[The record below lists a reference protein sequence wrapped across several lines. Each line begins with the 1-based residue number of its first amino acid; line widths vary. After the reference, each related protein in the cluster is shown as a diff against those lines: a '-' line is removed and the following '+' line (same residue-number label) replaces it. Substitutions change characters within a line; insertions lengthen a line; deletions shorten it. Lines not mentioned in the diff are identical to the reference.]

1 MNNTIEIV
9 WLYANI
15 ALWGGVIVYYWRK
28 QKSFGANILILLT
41 YLGYSIVSL
50 ILYKMTYPE
59 YKGITLF
66 PFVFLFS
73 MVLIALRPVT
83 KFSSSRIDNIIQPNN
98 KIFTA
103 FLAFFAICSL
113 ISLLRA
119 LPQMRTGIFMIL
131 TDAAAGQDIYDESM
145 SGATQI
151 GNGTS
156 LMNLP
161 VIFSNVFADVGALM
175 TFYYLTRPKIKKSY
189 AILLVITL
197 LSPFLQAISE
207 SQRGPA
213 IDRLYTIAITYML
226 FRPFYSDRIKKI
238 ARIGAIVI
246 ASFLFVTMAAIT
258 LSRFGQQ
265 SEERATESVYSYIGM
280 ENLNFNL
287 YAFDNNGLRYGDRTA
302 PMFKRMIGFDNV
314 PKNFSERRAKYP
326 HLRIDDYLFIGFVGD
341 FCLDYGPF
349 VAFLLFVVFSTLFL
363 HKTLV
368 YKRSISFH
376 KLILI
381 QFAACVCMCGGMKL
395 FSFAD
400 LGNLKIIAMILSY
413 WLFKY
418 APKNGRK
425 IGSTNENVLE
435 LKETK

>member
-1 MNNTIEIV
+1 M
-9 WLYANI
+9 
-15 ALWGGVIVYYWRK
+15 
-28 QKSFGANILILLT
+28 ILLT

-287 YAFDNNGLRYGDRTA
+287 
-302 PMFKRMIGFDNV
+302 
-314 PKNFSERRAKYP
+314 
-326 HLRIDDYLFIGFVGD
+326 
-341 FCLDYGPF
+341 
-349 VAFLLFVVFSTLFL
+349 
-363 HKTLV
+363 
-368 YKRSISFH
+368 
-376 KLILI
+376 
-381 QFAACVCMCGGMKL
+381 
-395 FSFAD
+395 
-400 LGNLKIIAMILSY
+400 
-413 WLFKY
+413 
-418 APKNGRK
+418 
-425 IGSTNENVLE
+425 
-435 LKETK
+435 

>member
-1 MNNTIEIV
+1 MA
-9 WLYANI
+9 LYKYSVVG
-15 ALWGGVIVYYWRK
+15 GGVFLYFWKR
-28 QKSFGANILILLT
+28 QKFSANTLILLT

-50 ILYKMTYPE
+50 VLYNMTYPE
-59 YKGITLF
+59 YKGIHLY
-66 PFVFLFS
+66 PFVFQIV
-73 MVLIALRPVT
+73 MVLMALRPVS
-83 KFSSSRIDNIIQPNN
+83 KYCSYRIDTITPPHKKAFSI
-98 KIFTA
+98 
-103 FLAFFAICSL
+103 FLAVFAVCSV

-131 TDAAAGQDIYDESM
+131 TDVSAGQDIYDESM
-145 SGATQI
+145 SGAAQI

-156 LMNLP
+156 IMNLP
-161 VIFSNVFADVGALM
+161 IVFTNVFADVGALM
-175 TFYYLTRPKIKKSY
+175 TFYYLTRPKINKWY
-189 AILLVITL
+189 AIVLVIAL
-197 LSPFLQAISE
+197 LSPFFQAISE

-246 ASFLFVTMAAIT
+246 GSFLFVTMAAIT

-265 SEERATESVYSYIGM
+265 SEDRATESVYSYIGM

-326 HLRIDDYLFIGFVGD
+326 HLKIDDYLFIGFVGD

-349 VAFLLFVVFSTLFL
+349 VAFLLFLLFSTIFY
-363 HKTLV
+363 HKTLPR
-368 YKRSISFH
+368 KGSISFH

-400 LGNLKIIAMILSY
+400 LGNLKIIAVLLSY
-413 WLFKY
+413 FFFKY
-418 APKNGRK
+418 MPTLRK
-425 IGSTNENVLE
+425 IPAKSGEN
-435 LKETK
+435 